1 MEFDIYTRIGL
12 LVAGLLL
19 ILFVNVD
26 FTYLVSKLVFWKKSP
41 VVNSDK
47 DFMIIVNLWHQLK
60 SMCDKNNYV
69 EASNKL
75 NEVFPLLNKDGNN
88 E

>member
-1 MEFDIYTRIGL
+1 MELEIYTRMGL
-12 LVAGLLL
+12 LLAGLLL

-41 VVNSDK
+41 VLNNDK
-47 DFMIIVNLWHQLK
+47 DFMTIVNLWYQLK

-75 NEVFPLLNKDGNN
+75 NEVFPLLNKGHEN